1 MSSLLTR
8 RSRLPAVVSAA
19 LLFECLSGS
28 YCPATYYSCQH
39 VLAALPQIRVQPFQV
54 HSFRQRHQ
62 PVAPVPTALSLYAA
76 FLVAAGYVA
85 IAACKAPVRA
95 EAMPPLRL
103 LPLPAAQYLLYRTT
117 QIVVP
122 QLGEHPAKVGECF
135 FVRCQKRLLG
145 CVVEGAMKPRPT
157 VHAAHRKHL
166 HFRFAPPQD
175 PPPLQPIHLR
185 LHA

>member
-62 PVAPVPTALSLYAA
+62 PVAPIPTALSLYAA

-103 LPLPAAQYLLYRTT
+103 LPLPAAGGDGAVAWLPLALGSRFTASGNGT
-117 QIVVP
+117 S
-122 QLGEHPAKVGECF
+122 QLRRYQPPSPSTPPF
-135 FVRCQKRLLG
+135 SL
-145 CVVEGAMKPRPT
+145 PRAT
-157 VHAAHRKHL
+157 RKAA
-166 HFRFAPPQD
+166 
-175 PPPLQPIHLR
+175 
-185 LHA
+185 